1 MTSYYFILLE
11 MEGWGGGGW
20 LTPSGRRLYNE
31 EELLKALLFVVH
43 DD

>member
-11 MEGWGGGGW
+11 MEGWGGGW